1 MDGFLFL
8 SDSLNLLLVVGYL
21 LLLISVAVLIM
32 IARYHTGHVKA
43 LEEQVDYWR
52 QQALS
57 ENKRSINVR

>member
-8 SDSLNLLLVVGYL
+8 NDSLDLLLVIGYL
-21 LLLISVAVLIM
+21 LLLISVTVLIM
-32 IARYHTGHVKA
+32 IARYHIGHVKA
-43 LEEQVDYWR
+43 LEKQVDYWR